1 MKAMILSGGR
11 GKRLRP
17 VTDSIPKPLIKINGK
32 PLIEWKINY
41 LKKFGIKDIIIC
53 SGYKGKKIENY
64 IKKKKNFGCNIEYS
78 VETSPLGTGGA
89 IKKAIKNIVG
99 DSFIVLNGDIITNIN
114 LKKMMVKTN
123 SIAAISIFV
132 AVFLDGMDGKI
143 ARITNA
149 VSDFGKDYDSLSDL
163 VSFGVAP
170 ALLFYLWG
178 NNHLLNSIL
187 LWEKTA
193 WLVSFFYIAATAL
206 RLARFN
212 NQLHLKYN
220 PYFSGLPSPAAAT
233 LVSVIVWQCEL
244 LLLAP
249 IVSFAVLIFS
259 IVVSAAMMVSKV
271 PYYGFKNAQS
281 ARRIPFA
288 KTVMIPLIFIL
299 ILLEPPLVL
308 SVMAISYLFSG
319 PVSLLLGSIL
329 KTIKTQLS
337 SSQSNRSD

>member
-1 MKAMILSGGR
+1 MKN
-11 GKRLRP
+11 KRNR
-17 VTDSIPKPLIKINGK
+17 
-32 PLIEWKINY
+32 E
-41 LKKFGIKDIIIC
+41 LKKLKQGIYFLPNLFTTANLFAGCFSIINAID
-53 SGYKGKKIENY
+53 GNY
-64 IKKKKNFGCNIEYS
+64 
-78 VETSPLGTGGA
+78 
-89 IKKAIKNIVG
+89 
-99 DSFIVLNGDIITNIN
+99 
-114 LKKMMVKTN
+114 
-123 SIAAISIFV
+123 SIAAIAIFV

-143 ARITNA
+143 ARVTNA

-212 NQLHLKYN
+212 NQLHVKYN

-233 LVSVIVWQCEL
+233 LVSVVVWQCEL
-244 LLLAP
+244 LLLTP

-259 IVVSAAMMVSKV
+259 IIVSAAMMVSKV
-271 PYYGFKNAQS
+271 PYYSFKDAQS

-308 SVMAISYLFSG
+308 SVMAIFYLFSG
-319 PVSLLLGSIL
+319 PISLLLGSIL
-329 KTIKTQLS
+329 KTIKKQLS
-337 SSQSNRSD
+337 SFQSNRSD

>member
-1 MKAMILSGGR
+1 MKN
-11 GKRLRP
+11 KRNR
-17 VTDSIPKPLIKINGK
+17 
-32 PLIEWKINY
+32 E
-41 LKKFGIKDIIIC
+41 LKKLKQGIYFLPNLFTTANLFAGCFSIINAID
-53 SGYKGKKIENY
+53 GNY
-64 IKKKKNFGCNIEYS
+64 
-78 VETSPLGTGGA
+78 
-89 IKKAIKNIVG
+89 
-99 DSFIVLNGDIITNIN
+99 
-114 LKKMMVKTN
+114 

-233 LVSVIVWQCEL
+233 LVSVVVW
-244 LLLAP
+244 
-249 IVSFAVLIFS
+249 
-259 IVVSAAMMVSKV
+259 
-271 PYYGFKNAQS
+271 
-281 ARRIPFA
+281 
-288 KTVMIPLIFIL
+288 
-299 ILLEPPLVL
+299 
-308 SVMAISYLFSG
+308 
-319 PVSLLLGSIL
+319 
-329 KTIKTQLS
+329 
-337 SSQSNRSD
+337 